1 MTRLAIIGGDAAGM
15 SAATQARRV
24 DPRLE
29 IVVFQQGRY
38 VADAAC
44 GLPFFIAGQV
54 PRVEALI
61 LYPPEHFRQ
70 ERGIDVR
77 VRHQVQRID
86 LRARVLE
93 GTDHEAGRTF
103 REPFDRL
110 VIATGGSADRPALP
124 GADLQGLFTL
134 RTPEDGLALNAY
146 LEAGEARRAAVVG
159 GGYIGLELAEALR
172 HRGLEVSL
180 FEALPQVLPMVDGD
194 LAGRVADAARAA
206 GVRLH
211 FGTAVTAFEGAPG
224 GRVRAVC
231 GGGERHP
238 AELVV
243 LATGTR
249 PNVALAAAAGVPLG
263 HTGAISVDRKLHT
276 GLFGVYAAGDC
287 AEATHCLTGRPVYLP
302 QGTTAN
308 RQGHVAGGNAA
319 GASLCFPGILGTL
332 ATKVFGLE
340 VARTGLSEQ
349 EARDAGFAAVA
360 ARAQAPSRSRY
371 FPGAGRI
378 DVLLV
383 GDRRSGRLLG
393 AQMVGAEGVAKRLDV
408 LAAALH
414 AGMTV
419 EQVVAMD
426 LTYAPPVAPATDPVI
441 VAARALLK
449 AMR

>member
-1 MTRLAIIGGDAAGM
+1 M

-38 VADAAC
+38 VAYAAC

-54 PRVEALI
+54 PRVEAI
-61 LYPPEHFRQ
+61 LSPEHFRQ
-70 ERGIDVR
+70 SAASTC

-276 GLFGVYAAGDC
+276 GLYGVYAAGDV

-319 GASLCFPGILGTL
+319 GASLLLPGSWARWQRRCLVWRSPALVSPSKSAGC
-332 ATKVFGLE
+332 GLC
-340 VARTGLSEQ
+340 RGG
-349 EARDAGFAAVA
+349 R
-360 ARAQAPSRSRY
+360 ARAGTVALALLSR
-371 FPGAGRI
+371 GRPHRRA
-378 DVLLV
+378 VV
-383 GDRRSGRLLG
+383 GDRRP
-393 AQMVGAEGVAKRLDV
+393 VGCLERRWWARRGGQAPGCAGCR
-408 LAAALH
+408 LH